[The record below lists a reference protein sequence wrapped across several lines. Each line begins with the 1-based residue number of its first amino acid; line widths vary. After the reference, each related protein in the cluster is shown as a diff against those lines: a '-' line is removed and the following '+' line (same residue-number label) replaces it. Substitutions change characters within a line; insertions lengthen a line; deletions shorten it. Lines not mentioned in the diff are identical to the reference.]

1 MHILLW
7 IVIWICLTIKRKWSF
22 KLPPLDAYSI
32 IGKATT
38 QPLLMHNR
46 GSLTNTTTA
55 SLNNSTNLGGG
66 NSSSI
71 AGDSS
76 GEHKTGSG
84 NDQSSGNHMTNA
96 SSADALASSVTGVP
110 VEDVYWP
117 KLTPSSPKLK
127 VTFNEV
133 TSTCD
138 DDQHHRLICGDHQQQ
153 NDGKR

>member
-7 IVIWICLTIKRKWSF
+7 IVIWLGLTVKRRWSF
-22 KLPPLDAYSI
+22 KLPPLDAYAI

-46 GSLTNTTTA
+46 GGSLTNTTTA
-55 SLNNSTNLGGG
+55 SLNNSTTMAVNTTSTG
-66 NSSSI
+66 
-71 AGDSS
+71 AGDSVD
-76 GEHKTGSG
+76 HKMNCDNT
-84 NDQSSGNHMTNA
+84 GNHISNT
-96 SSADALASSVTGVP
+96 SSSDIMSGAPA
-110 VEDVYWP
+110 EDIYWP

-138 DDQHHRLICGDHQQQ
+138 DDHHHRVIGDHEQ

>member
-1 MHILLW
+1 M
-7 IVIWICLTIKRKWSF
+7 TIKRRWSF
-22 KLPPLDAYSI
+22 KLPPLDAYAI

-55 SLNNSTNLGGG
+55 SLNNSTNLGGS
-66 NSSSI
+66 NSTSSN

-76 GEHKTGSG
+76 VEHKLHGDHT
-84 NDQSSGNHMTNA
+84 GNHMTNA
-96 SSADALASSVTGVP
+96 PSNDVLDSCGGGGPA
-110 VEDVYWP
+110 EDIYWP
-117 KLTPSSPKLK
+117 KLAPNSPKLK

-138 DDQHHRLICGDHQQQ
+138 DDQHHHRTIDQQ